1 MRKKVD
7 EVGNTIGYIEK
18 WKNSLIFLSDRTK
31 IPAFKRQTLND
42 EWIVEDNK
50 SRAANNLLR
59 RVSLRMPSGTI
70 TVKLKYICATTSRHV
85 F

>member
-7 EVGNTIGYIEK
+7 EVGNKIGYVEK

-42 EWIVEDNK
+42 EWFVE
-50 SRAANNLLR
+50 NN
-59 RVSLRMPSGTI
+59 THI
-70 TVKLKYICATTSRHV
+70 
-85 F
+85 